1 MGSRS
6 RDKGGGECWGPGG
19 RTFVT
24 PLRYTNCSFG
34 AGLGRN
40 FGCCHPIRAAASKL
54 SLTVRK
60 SAASKLSLTMRR
72 SVPHHTRSGLCNQ
85 EHHPLLER

>member
-24 PLRYTNCSFG
+24 PLRYTNCRG
-34 AGLGRN
+34 AN
-40 FGCCHPIRAAASKL
+40 QPTDNCVSKQI
-54 SLTVRK
+54 
-60 SAASKLSLTMRR
+60 SK
-72 SVPHHTRSGLCNQ
+72 N
-85 EHHPLLER
+85 EA

>member
-24 PLRYTNCSFG
+24 PLRYTNCSQGRDIQSRFG
-34 AGLGRN
+34 
-40 FGCCHPIRAAASKL
+40 
-54 SLTVRK
+54 
-60 SAASKLSLTMRR
+60 
-72 SVPHHTRSGLCNQ
+72 
-85 EHHPLLER
+85 